1 MPKRKRAAKDTKYF
15 VFDDTSL
22 ETLFKV
28 YQEKNGNWTKI
39 MADKAIKQMGCF
51 RNDAKDQ
58 IIFEKTGYNV
68 QFTEKCTSLSLEEL
82 SKWIKDWR
90 FDINFVS
97 NKKKKII
104 FNNILI

>member
-1 MPKRKRAAKDTKYF
+1 MPKRKRAVKDTKSF
-15 VFDDTSL
+15 VFDDTSR

-51 RNDAKDQ
+51 RKDAKDQ
-58 IIFEKTGYNV
+58 INFKKITYNDE
-68 QFTEKCTSLSLEEL
+68 FTEKCKGELSLEEL
-82 SKWIKDWR
+82 SKWIKDWK

-97 NKKKKII
+97 K
-104 FNNILI
+104 